1 MRRDHRARSS
11 TPRLD
16 PRLTMARCAIDNP
29 FRRFC
34 MANKIETLARNM
46 RLADNTREYIERKAA
61 KLERYLQDI
70 DEIRVEVSHV
80 KAARNA
86 NDRQVAQITLRGKGF
101 ILRTEERAD
110 DLHAAFDTALDK
122 MQRQIERYKGRHY
135 RGRGDGRS
143 AAEVVEEEWPVD
155 ETGELLPLIARRKK
169 FVLIP
174 MTEDEAVEQMRLLGH
189 DNFFVFFNAEQN
201 SIQVLYRRRNGT
213 YGLIEPVLG

>member
-1 MRRDHRARSS
+1 
-11 TPRLD
+11 
-16 PRLTMARCAIDNP
+16 
-29 FRRFC
+29 

-46 RLADNTREYIERKAA
+46 RLADNTREYIEKKAA

-110 DLHAAFDTALDK
+110 DLRAAFDAALDK

-213 YGLIEPVLG
+213 YGLIEPVVG